1 MRLRSLAPLLLAAC
15 GFAAATQ
22 VAAVGRFMHVDGAV
36 SVRDVDN
43 RLRDARRGERLNEKE
58 TVVVGEG
65 RAQLRFDDGGW
76 VSLQPRTVFEVSE
89 YSPRSDGSM
98 LLRLIKGSARAV
110 TGLLADAQP
119 RRYQFTTPVA
129 TVGIRGTSFTVTY
142 CLQSCDVPDGLYV
155 TGGDGTIFVR
165 NAFGEIDLSR
175 GRTAFV
181 ATAATP
187 PRESDVKPT
196 PQVTETMPAEQITVA
211 TQANP
216 TELRPGNFVY
226 NLGTGGYLGP
236 FEIVSISSFGM
247 AAAASGTVSGQASA
261 FVGNTFDSL
270 SGSASGADAV
280 GGAMRGALSPGESI
294 TVVLDSLKRPF
305 SVTVIGH
312 DGSRMSATALNAPAM
327 ADNDGILFWGRWTD
341 AKFNFDLF
349 DAHDGATANGSASIS
364 GHLHY
369 LVGIPTAGVPLSGSA
384 TYTFMGG
391 TGSTSAASASVGLG
405 VTSGSLTA
413 NFGSNSIT
421 ASGLSIN
428 HLGALYSA
436 SGSTARFDFNNRAS
450 FSTSNPGS
458 SVVNTSGAGSHPFR
472 FEGFFAG
479 SGGVAPPRAGIG
491 WKIDAPSPIVGTAG
505 FRCSSGC

>member
-1 MRLRSLAPLLLAAC
+1 MKLRSFAPLLIAAC

-22 VAAVGRFMHVDGAV
+22 VSAVGRFMHVDGAV

-181 ATAATP
+181 ATGATP

-216 TELRPGNFVY
+216 TELRPGNFIY
-226 NLGTGGYLGP
+226 NAGTGGYIGP
-236 FEIVSISSFGM
+236 FETISVSSLGM
-247 AAAASGTVSGQASA
+247 AAAASGTISGQASSL
-261 FVGNTFDSL
+261 VGNTFDST
-270 SGSASGADAV
+270 SGSASGADFI
-280 GGAMRGALSPGESI
+280 GGAGKVNPGDSA
-294 TVVLDSLKRPF
+294 TVVLDSAKRPF
-305 SVTVIGH
+305 SFTILGS
-312 DGSRMSATALNAPAM
+312 DGSRLSATALSAPVM
-327 ADNDGILFWGRWTD
+327 SDNDGILFWGRWTNTT
-341 AKFNFDLF
+341 FNFDLF
-349 DAHDGATANGSASIS
+349 DAHDGGTANGSATIT

-369 LVGIPTAGVPLSGSA
+369 MVGIPATSIPLSGSA
-384 TYTFMGG
+384 TYTFFGG
-391 TGSTSAASASVGLG
+391 TGSSSAAGLG
-405 VTSGSLTA
+405 SGVTAGSLSA
-413 NFGSNSIT
+413 NFGSNSISASGITIDHLGAVYT
-421 ASGLSIN
+421 ASGSV
-428 HLGALYSA
+428 
-436 SGSTARFDFNNRAS
+436 ARFETGNRAA
-450 FSTSNPGS
+450 FSVFNPGG
-458 SVVNTSGAGSHPFR
+458 VVANTTGAGSHGFQ

-479 SGGVAPPRAGIG
+479 NGTVAPQRAGIG
-491 WKIDAPSPIVGTAG
+491 WKINAPSPIVGTAG